1 MSVNHFAEFFGFIS
15 LKEIYHP
22 KWFLHLVYINWIS
35 TTCQALYY
43 DLGLESKTFLIN
55 NEY

>member
-43 DLGLESKTFLIN
+43 DLGLESKTF
-55 NEY
+55 